1 MCGTQTNK
9 IKHVQMTFY
18 GSVSQVYMNS
28 TLINNFF
35 SHSLFKY
42 DFFTVGYKLPVLQNM
57 KLDDRF
63 FFELQK
69 K

>member
-1 MCGTQTNK
+1 
-9 IKHVQMTFY
+9 MTFY
-18 GSVSQVYMNS
+18 GFVSQVYMNS